1 MSSHVE
7 LKQVKEIGMKMSFA
21 NRGMAF
27 DVALNSLD
35 SLASIVSVDSFATS
49 YKYFN
54 ELCS

>member
-7 LKQVKEIGMKMSFA
+7 LKQVKEIGIKMFFA
-21 NRGMAF
+21 KMGKAS

-35 SLASIVSVDSFATS
+35 SLASIASVDSFATS
-49 YKYFN
+49 YEYFN

>member
-7 LKQVKEIGMKMSFA
+7 LKQVKEIGMKTFFA
-21 NRGMAF
+21 NMGMAF

-35 SLASIVSVDSFATS
+35 SLASIVNVDSFDTS
-49 YKYFN
+49 YEYFN